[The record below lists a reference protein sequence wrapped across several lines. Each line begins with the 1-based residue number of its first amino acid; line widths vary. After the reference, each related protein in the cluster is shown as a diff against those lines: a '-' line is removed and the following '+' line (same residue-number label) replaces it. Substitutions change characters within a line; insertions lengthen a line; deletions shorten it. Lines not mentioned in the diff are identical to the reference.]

1 MSFASRSRELLWRL
15 GARPAFAHASRP
27 VRTTLEAPELLLRI
41 LEFLPIDDVCGPG
54 ALRVGRYARRRYYG
68 DRCLKAVSREF
79 CCAARHALTRGRWR
93 PFRLLEQPRG
103 HEQGVLLIQEAT
115 RDTVLEPVATGPC
128 PELLTQAW
136 EADRGAC
143 MLMLLTNRAYEQG
156 DDPARSLGC
165 KVLQL
170 VEPEIPSAPP
180 LGLAEL
186 ADSSAFRRIVSA
198 MEYAFGVVR
207 SGDVLFAMLRGWLH
221 WQEPDTLPGFED
233 GEVFH
238 ILSDFSH
245 TRVLND
251 IVPQLGRLLE
261 AWSDPELAGAFVV
274 ASISQCEYWDRYW
287 DSGPRPTLTQ
297 YSHGLSHRWTDRD
310 KARRFVDF
318 LRSQQDIRDEAAA
331 WAREADAADT

>member
-15 GARPAFAHASRP
+15 GVRPAMAHASRP
-27 VRTTLEAPELLLRI
+27 VRATLEAPELLQHI

-54 ALRVGRYARRRYYG
+54 ALLVGRYARQRYNG
-68 DRCLKAVSREF
+68 NRCLKAVSREF
-79 CCAARHALTRGRWR
+79 CYAARHALTRGRWR
-93 PFRLLEQPRG
+93 PIRLLEQPRG

-115 RDTVLEPVATGPC
+115 RDTVLEPFVTGPC
-128 PELLTQAW
+128 PALLKKAW
-136 EADRGAC
+136 ETDRGAC
-143 MLMLLTNRAYEQG
+143 MLMLLTNRAYEQR

-170 VEPEIPSAPP
+170 VEPEIPSPPP
-180 LGLAEL
+180 LGLAAL

-207 SGDVLFAMLRGWLH
+207 SGAVLFAMLRGWLH

-245 TRVLND
+245 TRVLDD

-274 ASISQCEYWDRYW
+274 ASISQCEYWDSYW
-287 DSGPRPTLTQ
+287 DGPRRTLTQ
-297 YSHGLSHRWTDRD
+297 YSHDLSHRWADRD

-318 LRSQQDIRDEAAA
+318 LRREQDLRDEAAA
-331 WAREADAADT
+331 RAREADAGHV

>member
-15 GARPAFAHASRP
+15 GVRPALAHASRP
-27 VRTTLEAPELLLRI
+27 VRATLEAPELLQRI
-41 LEFLPIDDVCGPG
+41 LEFLPIDDVSGPG
-54 ALRVGRYARRRYYG
+54 ALLVGRYAGRRYDG
-68 DRCLKAVSREF
+68 NRCLKAVSREF
-79 CCAARHALTRGRWR
+79 CYAARHSLTRGRWR
-93 PFRLLEQPRG
+93 PIRLLEQPRG

-115 RDTVLEPVATGPC
+115 RDMAYSAPVVTGPC
-128 PELLTQAW
+128 PALLKQAW
-136 EADRGAC
+136 ETDRGAC
-143 MLMLLTNRAYEQG
+143 MLMLLTNRAYEHEY
-156 DDPARSLGC
+156 DPARSLGC

-170 VEPEIPSAPP
+170 VEPEIPSSPP

-221 WQEPDTLPGFED
+221 WQEADTLPGFDDDD
-233 GEVFH
+233 GPVVYH
-238 ILSDFSH
+238 ILSDISH

-274 ASISQCEYWDRYW
+274 ASISQCEYWDRE
-287 DSGPRPTLTQ
+287 SRPTLTQ